1 MPQLTRK
8 RVILSKIETAYG
20 TDPVPTGAANAI
32 QVKSINVTPMET
44 NLVSRD
50 LIRQYMGNSESLA
63 GSVYGKL
70 EIEVELA
77 GSGTAG
83 TAPGYGGLLR
93 ACGMSET
100 TSAGV
105 SVTYA
110 PVSGGFES
118 VTNYFN
124 QDGVL
129 HKMTGSRGSW
139 SLAFSAQG
147 IPTLKFAFQ
156 GLYSPVTDTP
166 APTGVVYSAFALPLV
181 VNNVNTTGL
190 SLQGFAGLVMSD
202 LSIDIANA
210 VTFRSL
216 VGGSEQVMIT
226 DRKPAGS
233 ITFEATTVAAK
244 DWWTAAR
251 NAATGP
257 LSVTHGSVAGNKVK
271 VDAPKAQITQPNYS
285 DKDGI
290 AMIQASLVLVPN
302 AGNDELTLTFL

>member
-1 MPQLTRK
+1 MSLLTRK
-8 RVILSKIETAYG
+8 RTILSKIETTYG
-20 TDPVPTGAANAI
+20 TDAVPTGAANAI
-32 QVKSINVTPMET
+32 LVKSITVTPMET
-44 NLVSRD
+44 TLVSRD
-50 LIRQYMGNSESLA
+50 LIRPYMGNSQNLA
-63 GSVYGKL
+63 GAVYGKL

-83 TAPGYGGLLR
+83 TPPAFGPLLR
-93 ACGMSET
+93 ACGLSET

-110 PVSGGFES
+110 PVSGSFES

-129 HKMTGSRGSW
+129 HKMTGSRGSV
-139 SLAFSAQG
+139 SVAFSTQA
-147 IPTLKFAFQ
+147 IPTMKFAFQ
-156 GLYSPVTDTP
+156 GFYSLVVDAAP
-166 APTGVVYSAFALPLV
+166 PTGVVFTAFQLPQI
-181 VNNVNTTGL
+181 VNNVNTSGL
-190 SLQGFAGLVMSD
+190 SLQGFSGLVLSD
-202 LSIDIANA
+202 LSIDLANA

-216 VGGSEQVMIT
+216 VGGSEQVLIT

-251 NAATGP
+251 SAATGS
-257 LSVTHGSVAGNKVK
+257 LAITHGTTAGNKVTIA
-271 VDAPKAQITQPNYS
+271 APQAQITQPTYS

-290 AMIQASLVLVPN
+290 AMIQAGLVLVPS
-302 AGNDELTLTFL
+302 AGNDELTFTFL

>member
-1 MPQLTRK
+1 MALLTRK

-32 QVKSINVTPMET
+32 QVTSITATPMET
-44 NLVSRD
+44 ALVERG

-70 EIEVELA
+70 EIEVELS

-83 TAPGYGGLLR
+83 TAPGCGPLLR

-100 TSAGV
+100 IVVGT

-110 PVSGGFES
+110 PVSGAFES

-147 IPTLKFAFQ
+147 IPKLKFSFQ
-156 GLYSPVTDTP
+156 GLYSPVIDALP
-166 APTGVVYSAFALPLV
+166 PTGVVYTAFALPLV

-190 SLQGFAGLVMSD
+190 TLQGFAGLVMSD
-202 LSIDIANA
+202 LSVDIGNS

-216 VGGSEQVMIT
+216 VGGAEQVMQT

-233 ITFEATTVAAK
+233 ITFEATTVAQK

-251 NAATGP
+251 SAATGP
-257 LSVTHGSVAGNKVK
+257 LSLTHGTAAGNKVK
-271 VDAPKAQITQPNYS
+271 VDAPKAQITQPNYT

-302 AGNDELTLTFL
+302 IGNDELTLTFL

>member
-1 MPQLTRK
+1 MSLSTRK
-8 RVILSKIETAYG
+8 RTILSKIEATYG

-32 QVKSINVTPMET
+32 LVKSVTITPMET
-44 NLVSRD
+44 QLVSRD
-50 LIRQYMGNSESLA
+50 LIRPYMGNSENLA
-63 GSVYGKL
+63 GAVYGKL

-83 TAPGYGGLLR
+83 MAPAFGPLLR
-93 ACGMSET
+93 GCGLSET
-100 TSAGV
+100 ISAGT
-105 SVTYA
+105 SVVYA
-110 PVSGGFES
+110 PVSSAFES

-129 HKMTGSRGSW
+129 HKMTGSRGNV
-139 SLAFSAQG
+139 SLAMSAQG
-147 IPTLKFAFQ
+147 IPTLKFSFQ
-156 GLYSPVTDTP
+156 GLYSPVIDT
-166 APTGVVYSAFALPLV
+166 APPSGVVFTAWQLPQV

-190 SLQGFAGLVMSD
+190 TLQGFAGLVMSD
-202 LSIDIANA
+202 LSLDLANA

-216 VGGSEQVMIT
+216 VGGIEQVLIT

-251 NAATGP
+251 SAATGA
-257 LSVTHGSVAGNKVK
+257 LSITHGSVAGNQVTIA
-271 VDAPKAQITQPNYS
+271 APKVQITQPTYS

-290 AMIQASLVLVPN
+290 AMIQASLVLVPS

>member
-8 RVILSKIETAYG
+8 RTILSKIETTYG
-20 TDPVPTGAANAI
+20 TDPVPTGAANA
-32 QVKSINVTPMET
+32 VLCHSINVTPMET

-50 LIRQYMGNSESLA
+50 LIRPYMGNSENLA

-83 TAPGYGGLLR
+83 TAPAFGPLLR
-93 ACGMSET
+93 ACGLSET
-100 TSAGV
+100 ISAGN
-105 SVTYA
+105 SVIYA

-118 VTNYFN
+118 ITNYFN

-129 HKMTGSRGSW
+129 HKMTGSRGSV
-139 SLAFSAQG
+139 SLTYSAQN
-147 IPTLKFAFQ
+147 IPMLKFSFQ
-156 GLYSPVTDTP
+156 GLYSPVVDAA
-166 APTGVVYSAFALPLV
+166 APTGVVFTAYQLPLI

-190 SLQGFAGLVMSD
+190 TLQGFAGLVLSD
-202 LSIDIANA
+202 LSIDIANS
-210 VTFRSL
+210 VVFRSL
-216 VGGSEQVMIT
+216 VGGSEQVLIT

-251 NAATGP
+251 NAATGS
-257 LSVTHGSVAGNKVK
+257 LSITHGTVAGNKVK
-271 VDAPKAQITQPNYS
+271 VDAPRAQITQPNYS

-302 AGNDELTLTFL
+302 AGNDELTLTFM

>member
-8 RVILSKIETAYG
+8 RTILSKIETTYG

-32 QVKSINVTPMET
+32 WVKSITVTPMET

-50 LIRQYMGNSESLA
+50 LIRQYMGNSENLA

-83 TAPGYGGLLR
+83 TAPAFGSLLR

-100 TSAGV
+100 IAAGV
-105 SVTYA
+105 SVIYA
-110 PVSGGFES
+110 PVSGAFES

-129 HKMTGSRGSW
+129 HKMSGSRGSVA
-139 SLAFSAQG
+139 LTYSAQS
-147 IPTLKFAFQ
+147 IPSLKFSFQ
-156 GLYSPVTDTP
+156 GLYSPVVDAA
-166 APTGVVYSAFALPLV
+166 APTGVVFTAWQMPLV
-181 VNNVNTTGL
+181 VNNANTTGL
-190 SLQGFAGLVMSD
+190 TLQGFSGLVLSD
-202 LSIDIANA
+202 LSIDLANT

-216 VGGSEQVMIT
+216 VGGAEQVMIT

-233 ITFEATTVAAK
+233 ITFEATTVAQK

-257 LSVTHGSVAGNKVK
+257 LSITHGTVAGNKVK
-271 VDAPKAQITQPNYS
+271 VDAPKTQITQPNYS

-302 AGNDELTLTFL
+302 AGNDELTLTFM

>member
-8 RVILSKIETAYG
+8 RTILSKIETAYG
-20 TDPVPTGAANAI
+20 NDPVPTGAANAI
-32 QVKSINVTPMET
+32 LVRNITVTPMET

-50 LIRQYMGNSESLA
+50 LIRPYMGNSENLA

-83 TAPGYGGLLR
+83 TAPAFGPLLR

-110 PVSGGFES
+110 PVSGAFES

-147 IPTLKFAFQ
+147 IPTLKFSFQ
-156 GLYSPVTDTP
+156 GLYSPVVDATP
-166 APTGVVYSAFALPLV
+166 PTGVVFTAWQTPLV
-181 VNNVNTTGL
+181 VNNANTTGL
-190 SLQGFAGLVMSD
+190 TLQGFAGLVLSD
-202 LSIDIANA
+202 LSVDIANT

-216 VGGSEQVMIT
+216 VGGAEQVMVT

-233 ITFEATTVAAK
+233 ITFEATTVAQK

-257 LSVTHGSVAGNKVK
+257 LSITHGTVAGNKVK
-271 VDAPKAQITQPNYS
+271 VDAPKAQITQPNYT
-285 DKDGI
+285 DKDGV
-290 AMIQASLVLVPN
+290 AMIQASLVLVPS

>member
-1 MPQLTRK
+1 MALLTRK
-8 RVILSKIETAYG
+8 RVILSKLETVYG

-44 NLVSRD
+44 TLVQRD

-63 GSVYGKL
+63 GAVYGKL
-70 EIEVELA
+70 EIEVELS
-77 GSGTAG
+77 GSGTGG
-83 TAPGYGGLLR
+83 TAPGFGQLLR
-93 ACGMSET
+93 ACGMAET
-100 TSAGV
+100 IVAGTSVAY
-105 SVTYA
+105 S

-147 IPTLKFAFQ
+147 IPMLKFAFQ
-156 GLYSPVTDTP
+156 GLYVPVADASP
-166 APTGVVYSAFALPLV
+166 PTGVVYTTFALPLV
-181 VNNVNTTGL
+181 VNNINTTAM
-190 SLQGFAGLVMSD
+190 SLQGYAGLVLSD
-202 LSIDIANA
+202 LSIDVANA

-216 VGGSEQVMIT
+216 PGGTEQVMIT

-233 ITFEATTVAAK
+233 ITFEATTVAQK

-251 NAATGP
+251 NAVTGP
-257 LSVTHGSVAGNKVK
+257 LTLTHGLVAGNKVK
-271 VDAPKAQITQPNYS
+271 IDAPKAQITAPNYA

-290 AMIQASLVLVPN
+290 AMIQANLVLVPN
-302 AGNDELTLTFL
+302 TGNDELTLTFL

>member
-1 MPQLTRK
+1 MSLLTRK
-8 RVILSKIETAYG
+8 RTILSKIETTYG

-32 QVKSINVTPMET
+32 LVKSVTVTPMET
-44 NLVSRD
+44 QLVSRD
-50 LIRQYMGNSESLA
+50 LIRPYMGNSQNLA

-83 TAPGYGGLLR
+83 TAPAFGPLLR
-93 ACGMSET
+93 ACGLSET
-100 TSAGV
+100 TSAGI
-105 SVTYA
+105 SVVYA
-110 PVSGGFES
+110 PVSGSFES

-129 HKMTGSRGSW
+129 HKMCGSRGSV
-139 SLAFSAQG
+139 SVAFSAQG
-147 IPTLKFAFQ
+147 IPMLKFSFQ
-156 GLYSPVTDTP
+156 GLYSPVVDATP
-166 APTGVVYSAFALPLV
+166 PTGVVFGAFQLPLI
-181 VNNVNTTGL
+181 VNNVNTSGL
-190 SLQGFAGLVMSD
+190 SLQGFGGLVLSD
-202 LSIDIANA
+202 LSIDLANA

-216 VGGSEQVMIT
+216 VGGTEQVLIT

-251 NAATGP
+251 SAATGA
-257 LSVTHGSVAGNKVK
+257 LTVTHGTVAGNKVTIA
-271 VDAPKAQITQPNYS
+271 APQAQITQPNYS

-290 AMIQASLVLVPN
+290 AMIQASLVLVPS
-302 AGNDELTLTFL
+302 AGNDELTFTFL

>member
-1 MPQLTRK
+1 MSLLTRK
-8 RVILSKIETAYG
+8 RTILSKIETTYG

-32 QVKSINVTPMET
+32 LVHSVTVTPMET
-44 NLVSRD
+44 NLISRD
-50 LIRQYMGNSESLA
+50 LIRPYMGNSQNLA

-70 EIEVELA
+70 EVEVELA

-83 TAPGYGGLLR
+83 AAPAFGPLLR
-93 ACGMSET
+93 GCGLSET
-100 TSAGV
+100 ISAGV
-105 SVTYA
+105 SVVYA
-110 PVSGGFES
+110 PISSSFES

-129 HKMTGSRGSW
+129 HKMTGSRGSV
-139 SLAFSAQG
+139 SMSFSAQG
-147 IPTLKFAFQ
+147 IPMLKFSFQ
-156 GLYSPVTDTP
+156 GLYSPVVDA
-166 APTGVVYSAFALPLV
+166 APPSGVVFSAWQLPVV

-190 SLQGFAGLVMSD
+190 TLQGFAGIVLSD
-202 LSIDIANA
+202 MSIDLANA

-216 VGGSEQVMIT
+216 VGGTEQVLIT

-251 NAATGP
+251 SAATGP
-257 LSVTHGSVAGNKVK
+257 LSITHGTVAGNKVT
-271 VDAPKAQITQPNYS
+271 VAAPLAQITQPNYS

-290 AMIQASLVLVPN
+290 AMIQANLILVPN
-302 AGNDELTLTFL
+302 SGNDELTLTFL

>member
-1 MPQLTRK
+1 MSLLTRK
-8 RVILSKIETAYG
+8 RTILSKIEATYG

-32 QVKSINVTPMET
+32 LVSNISVTPMET
-44 NLVSRD
+44 TLVSRD
-50 LIRQYMGNSESLA
+50 LVRQYMGNSENLA

-83 TAPGYGGLLR
+83 TAPAFGPLLR
-93 ACGMSET
+93 GCGMSET
-100 TSAGV
+100 ISAGV
-105 SVTYA
+105 SVVYA
-110 PVSGGFES
+110 PVSGAFES
-118 VTNYFN
+118 VANYFN

-139 SLAFSAQG
+139 SLAMSAQG
-147 IPTLKFAFQ
+147 IPKLKFAFQ

-166 APTGVVYSAFALPLV
+166 APPGVVFTAWQTPLV

-190 SLQGFAGLVMSD
+190 TLQGFAGLVLSD
-202 LSIDIANA
+202 LSVDVANA

-216 VGGSEQVMIT
+216 VGGSEQVLIT

-251 NAATGP
+251 SAATGP
-257 LSVTHGSVAGNKVK
+257 LSITHGTAAGNKVK
-271 VDAPKAQITQPNYS
+271 VDAPKAQVTQPNYS

-302 AGNDELTLTFL
+302 TGNDELTLTFL